1 MTSKNLMASLPNAID
16 AEESVIG
23 TVLAYGVEAYEDVQ
37 PWIKTENVFYKE
49 IHQELWKACTS
60 LYKLNNT
67 IDIITV
73 KEKLN
78 EMNLSLIN
86 KDDYGAYYLTGL
98 TQNVIGKSGIVSHA
112 KIVYE
117 KYVQR
122 QTAISSYSLF
132 DKASDNYKDIQQG
145 LVEHEKLIDELK
157 SIQPTRKKDINDVMD
172 DTIEA
177 LETSND
183 IIPFNYAPLDL
194 SSRGMTRK
202 EITILGGRPGHG
214 KTTLMVNVIS
224 KLVKSGQQ
232 VMVFSREMSKEELMK
247 KLLILES
254 KNLEY
259 SALRKPEM
267 TDKEQQQLDE
277 AILEIRS
284 NYRNL
289 TIYDNIRTLS
299 ESMREISR
307 HKPDVIFDDYVQLIQ
322 VDVNGNNDR
331 RFQIETI
338 MMEYKWIVK
347 KINASAF
354 LLSQLN
360 REIERRLDPEPKMSD
375 YAESGVIEQV
385 AETAMFVFYGYNFD
399 HEEYGRH
406 ESKIIVAKSRYGQIG
421 QYVVGF
427 NGDRCKFYDNPQQ
440 AEDEVTGQRN
450 VLS

>member
-1 MTSKNLMASLPNAID
+1 MTERKFESLPNAIE

-23 TVLAYGVEAYEDVQ
+23 TILCHGTEAYEDVL
-37 PWIKTENVFYKE
+37 PWIKNRNVFYKE
-49 IHQELWKACTS
+49 INQEIWDSFTS
-60 LYKLNNT
+60 LYKSNEQ
-67 IDIITV
+67 IDVITV
-73 KEKLN
+73 KEKLKELNKN
-78 EMNLSLIN
+78 EIN
-86 KDDYGAYYLTGL
+86 KEEYGGYYLTGL
-98 TQNVIGKSGIVSHA
+98 MQDVVGKAGVVNHA
-112 KIVYE
+112 RIVYE

-132 DKASDNYKDIQQG
+132 DKASDNYKDIQQS
-145 LVEHEKLIDELK
+145 LLEHERLIDELK
-157 SIQPTRKKDINDVMD
+157 NIQPSMKKDIDSVMD
-172 DTIEA
+172 DTLEA

-183 IIPFNYAPLDL
+183 IIPFNYPPLDL

-214 KTTLMVNVIS
+214 KTTLMINVIS
-224 KLVKSGQQ
+224 RLIKSGQK

-254 KNLEY
+254 NKLEY

-267 TDKEQQQLDE
+267 TEEEQQELDT
-277 AILEIRS
+277 AILEIRT

-338 MMEYKWIVK
+338 MMEYKWIV
-347 KINASAF
+347 
-354 LLSQLN
+354 
-360 REIERRLDPEPKMSD
+360 E
-375 YAESGVIEQV
+375 
-385 AETAMFVFYGYNFD
+385 
-399 HEEYGRH
+399 
-406 ESKIIVAKSRYGQIG
+406 
-421 QYVVGF
+421 
-427 NGDRCKFYDNPQQ
+427 
-440 AEDEVTGQRN
+440 
-450 VLS
+450 

>member
-1 MTSKNLMASLPNAID
+1 MTERKFESLPNAIE

-23 TVLAYGVEAYEDVQ
+23 TILCHGIEAYEDVQ
-37 PWIKTENVFYKE
+37 PWIKNRNVFYKE
-49 IHQELWKACTS
+49 INQEIWDSFTS
-60 LYKLNNT
+60 LYKSNEQ
-67 IDIITV
+67 IDVITV
-73 KEKLN
+73 KEKLKELNKN
-78 EMNLSLIN
+78 EIN
-86 KDDYGAYYLTGL
+86 KEEYGGYYLTGL
-98 TQNVIGKSGIVSHA
+98 MQDVVGKAGVVNHA
-112 KIVYE
+112 RIVYE

-132 DKASDNYKDIQQG
+132 DKASDNYKDIQQS
-145 LVEHEKLIDELK
+145 LLEHERLIDELK
-157 SIQPTRKKDINDVMD
+157 NIQPSMKKDIDSVMD
-172 DTIEA
+172 DTLEA

-183 IIPFNYAPLDL
+183 IIPFNYPPLDL

-214 KTTLMVNVIS
+214 KTTLMINVIS
-224 KLVKSGQQ
+224 RLIKSGQK

-254 KNLEY
+254 NKLEY

-267 TDKEQQQLDE
+267 TEEEQQELDT
-277 AILEIRS
+277 AILEIRT

-399 HEEYGRH
+399 HEEYGQH

-421 QYVVGF
+421 QYIVGF
-427 NGDRCKFYDNPQQ
+427 NGNRCKFYDNPQQ
-440 AEDEVTGQRN
+440 AEDEITGQSN
-450 VLS
+450 LLQ

>member
-1 MTSKNLMASLPNAID
+1 MTNNIMQTLPNAID

-23 TVLAYGVEAYEDVQ
+23 TILVHGAEAYEKVQ
-37 PWIKTENVFYKE
+37 PWIKNTEVFYKS
-49 IHQELWKACTS
+49 IHQELWKAFKS
-60 LYKLNNT
+60 LYKSNQQ
-67 IDIITV
+67 IDVITV
-73 KEKLN
+73 KEKLK
-78 EMNLSLIN
+78 EMNLGLIN
-86 KDDYGAYYLTGL
+86 KEETGAYYLTGL
-98 TQNVIGKSGIVSHA
+98 CTDIMGIASVVTHA

-122 QTAISSYSLF
+122 QTAISSYKLF
-132 DKASDNYKDIQQG
+132 DKANDKYKNIQEG

-157 SIQPTRKKDINDVMD
+157 SIQPSIKKTIDDVMD
-172 DTIEA
+172 DTLEA

-183 IIPFNYAPLDL
+183 IIPFNYKPLDL

-214 KTTLMVNVIS
+214 KTTLMINVIS
-224 KLVKSGQQ
+224 RLVKSGQK

-254 KNLEY
+254 KKLEY

-267 TDKEQQQLDE
+267 TENEQQQLDE
-277 AILEIRS
+277 AILKIRTD
-284 NYRNL
+284 YRNL
-289 TIYDNIRTLS
+289 TIYDNVRTLS

-399 HEEYGRH
+399 HNEYGQH

-421 QYVVGF
+421 QFVVGF
-427 NGDRCKFYDNPQQ
+427 NGNRCKFYDNPQQ
-440 AEDEVTGQRN
+440 AEDEITGQSN
-450 VLS
+450 LLQ

>member
-1 MTSKNLMASLPNAID
+1 MTNKNIKELPNAIE

-23 TVLAYGVEAYEDVQ
+23 TILVHGIETYEQVQ
-37 PWIKTENVFYKE
+37 PWIKESDVFYKT
-49 IHQELWKACTS
+49 IHQDIWKSFTE
-60 LYKLNNT
+60 LYKTNMV
-67 IDIITV
+67 IDLITV
-73 KEKLN
+73 KDKLD
-78 EMNLSLIN
+78 EMNLDLIN
-86 KDDYGAYYLTGL
+86 KDDYGAYFLTGL
-98 TQNVIGKSGIVSHA
+98 ASRVEMKANVVHHA

-122 QTAISSYSLF
+122 KTAISSYSLF
-132 DKASDNYKDIQQG
+132 DKANDNYKDIQSG

-157 SIQPTRKKDINDVMD
+157 SIQPTRKITIDDVMD
-172 DTIEA
+172 DTLEA
-177 LETSND
+177 LESSND
-183 IIPFNYAPLDL
+183 VISFNFPPLDA

-224 KLVKSGQQ
+224 RLVKSGQR

-254 KNLEY
+254 DKLEY
-259 SALRKPEM
+259 SVLRKPNM
-267 TDKEQQQLDE
+267 TEDEQRQLDV
-277 AILEIRS
+277 AILEIRT
-284 NYRNL
+284 NYHNL

-307 HKPDVIFDDYVQLIQ
+307 HKPDVIFDDYIQLIQ
-322 VDVNGNNDR
+322 VDIGGNNDR

-399 HEEYGRH
+399 HEEYGQH

-427 NGDRCKFYDNPQQ
+427 NGNRCKFYDNPQQ
-440 AEDEVTGQRN
+440 AQDEITGQKSI
-450 VLS
+450 LS